1 VIAAGRG
8 TAAAGEILIG
18 KKKAQQIA
26 GGEVMTRK
34 VQAFLFF
41 MIGVLMIGSMAQAS
55 ETLYPDRRKDQFS
68 TDFGYA
74 LFPYPYSLP
83 GIGTGLGLV
92 GGAMNIGG
100 THTDAYGMIFG
111 GDITGVALGVGDVH
125 IIPKTLIVDTGVSSL
140 SAATIQSYS
149 KRGMNTNKNDFSN
162 IELGDMTYYGSRL
175 TATFIER
182 RFELYGA
189 YYQGRSQ
196 VKSIR
201 DKDGNVIIETQS
213 AQVSRGHVSI
223 IGTRVDLTDD
233 YADPRR
239 GVRMDISRFLT
250 PTSDSGP
257 DFYIQDMSV
266 TGYVPLGR
274 RSTWAFNYFQSDAH
288 VLRTGETNT
297 VTLAN
302 NLGLDCTT
310 ATDSAACNAFLQNT
324 ADGNKYGTA
333 SSLGGFSRLRSYPN
347 GRYEGAHTRFYG
359 TEIRWNLT
367 DESTPYDIFI
377 MKDIRTA
384 WQIALYYE
392 IGSTADIRSQVGDIW
407 RSSTGIGLRM
417 VTASGVVF
425 RADVATGREGV
436 SPSIFIGYPWEL

>member
-1 VIAAGRG
+1 M
-8 TAAAGEILIG
+8 E
-18 KKKAQQIA
+18 KK
-26 GGEVMTRK
+26 VRR
-34 VQAFLFF
+34 FLFF
-41 MIGVLMIGSMAQAS
+41 VVLALVLGSMAEAS
-55 ETLYPDRRKDQFS
+55 IFPDRRKDQFA

-92 GGAMNIGG
+92 GGARNFAG
-100 THTDAYGMIFG
+100 THADAYGMAFG
-111 GDITGVALGVGDVH
+111 GDIVGLALGVAEVH
-125 IIPKTLIVDTGVSSL
+125 VIPDTLLLDTGFSSI
-140 SAATIQSYS
+140 SSATIQSYS
-149 KRGMNTNKNDFSN
+149 QRGMNTDKNDYSN
-162 IELGDMTYYGSRL
+162 IELGDMTYYGSRM
-175 TATFIER
+175 TATFLER

-201 DKDGNVIIETQS
+201 NRDGNIIIETQS
-213 AQVSRGHVSI
+213 SQVDRGHVTI
-223 IGTRVDLTDD
+223 LGTRVDLTDD

-239 GVRMDISRFLT
+239 GVRLDISRSLT
-250 PTSDSGP
+250 PPRDSGP
-257 DFYIQDMSV
+257 DFYVQDMSF

-274 RSTWAFNYFQSDAH
+274 RSTWALNYFHSDAH
-288 VLRTGETNT
+288 VRRQGEINPVDVETDLGLACDTIADLTERQRCHDVVKNT
-297 VTLAN
+297 VAN
-302 NLGLDCTT
+302 NT
-310 ATDSAACNAFLQNT
+310 
-324 ADGNKYGTA
+324 YGTA
-333 SSLGGFSRLRSYPN
+333 SSLGGFSRLRSYSN
-347 GRYEGAHTRFYG
+347 GRYSGAHTRFYG

-384 WQIALYYE
+384 WQIAFYYE
-392 IGSTADIRSQVGDIW
+392 LGSTADLRSEVGDIW
-407 RSSTGIGLRM
+407 RSTTGIGLRM